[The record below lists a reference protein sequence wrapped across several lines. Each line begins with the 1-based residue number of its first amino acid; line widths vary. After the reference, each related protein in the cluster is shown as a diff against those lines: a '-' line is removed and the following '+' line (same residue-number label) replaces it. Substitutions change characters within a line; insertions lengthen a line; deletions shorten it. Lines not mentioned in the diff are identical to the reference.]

1 MTNRSEEVNQESLRR
16 QILVVDDEM
25 LNRRILGDNPDEV
38 YDVLYASD
46 GAEALEQI
54 RKNKDTLSL
63 VLLDL
68 MMPVMSGQEVLGK
81 IKEDQSTA
89 RIPVIVLTADPGEE
103 QHCLELG
110 AVDFL
115 TKPYPPPSIVRLR
128 VMRTIELSEDREIIR
143 AAERDPLTGL
153 YNREFFYQY
162 AEQYDHHHRKQDM
175 DAVVLDLS
183 RFHMINER
191 FGTEY
196 GDRILQRAAACV
208 DRMIS
213 RSGGLACRRASDTF
227 LIYCPSRNDYDEVI
241 KEFFSDIPEGA
252 SDRNRVRVRMG
263 VYPKADRSLNIDL
276 RFDRA
281 QIAANTVRNSY
292 ARAVGYYDEA
302 LHKKELYEEQ
312 LIEEFSG
319 AIGERQFK
327 VFFQPKFVIRPDQRV
342 LSSAEALVRWV
353 HPELG
358 MISPGV
364 FIPLFEKNG
373 LIRTLDHYVWRK
385 TAESIRE
392 WKERYGAVP
401 PVSVNVSRVD
411 MYDPDLI
418 EAFRDILSEHALTP
432 DELLLEITE
441 SAYTENSGQIVE
453 TVKELRDLGFRIEMD
468 DFGTGYSFLNMISSL
483 PIDVLKMDMQFI
495 RSAFGQNKETWLLEV
510 IISIAKY
517 LNVPVVAEGV
527 ETKEQLDT
535 LREMGCDF
543 VQGYYFSKPVPAEEY
558 EVFLREYNSRG
569 EAAE

>member
-1 MTNRSEEVNQESLRR
+1 
-16 QILVVDDEM
+16 
-25 LNRRILGDNPDEV
+25 
-38 YDVLYASD
+38 
-46 GAEALEQI
+46 
-54 RKNKDTLSL
+54 
-63 VLLDL
+63 
-68 MMPVMSGQEVLGK
+68 
-81 IKEDQSTA
+81 
-89 RIPVIVLTADPGEE
+89 
-103 QHCLELG
+103 
-110 AVDFL
+110 
-115 TKPYPPPSIVRLR
+115 
-128 VMRTIELSEDREIIR
+128 
-143 AAERDPLTGL
+143 
-153 YNREFFYQY
+153 
-162 AEQYDHHHRKQDM
+162 
-175 DAVVLDLS
+175 
-183 RFHMINER
+183 
-191 FGTEY
+191 
-196 GDRILQRAAACV
+196 
-208 DRMIS
+208 
-213 RSGGLACRRASDTF
+213 
-227 LIYCPSRNDYDEVI
+227 
-241 KEFFSDIPEGA
+241 
-252 SDRNRVRVRMG
+252 
-263 VYPKADRSLNIDL
+263 
-276 RFDRA
+276 
-281 QIAANTVRNSY
+281 VRNSF
-292 ARAVGYYDEA
+292 AKAVGYYDEA

-319 AIGERQFK
+319 AIEESQFK
-327 VFFQPKFVIRPDQRV
+327 VFFQPKFDIRPEQPI

-353 HPELG
+353 HPQLG

-373 LIRTLDHYVWRK
+373 LVRTLDHYVWRK

-392 WKERYGAVP
+392 WKERYGTVP

-468 DFGTGYSFLNMISSL
+468 DFGTGYSSLNMISSL

-558 EVFLREYNSRG
+558 EVFLREYNSSG
-569 EAAE
+569 AP